1 MNTIQ
6 RVRDGIIGLFVG
18 DAVGVPYE
26 FQNRQE
32 IARHPATD
40 MIGYGTHNQPP
51 GTWSDDSTM
60 TYCLLY
66 SLMLHPQLDTDD
78 LSRRFIQW
86 YRQGLWTAHDE
97 LFDIGIATRQA
108 IAIMEN
114 GTVPVEEAGGTD
126 EYSNGNGSLMRILP
140 LVYRLDGLDITTRY
154 EWVRRVSSL
163 THRHPVSLLAGV
175 IYIELGLELLHANGR
190 SIADC
195 YDAACHTIKT
205 HYAQHA
211 EYARFERI
219 VNGALKHV
227 DAAEISSSG
236 YVLHTLEAS
245 IWTLLHTDNYRDAV
259 LTAVNLGL
267 DTDTTGAVTGG
278 LAGIY
283 YGYEQIPAHWREQL
297 VRREEVEEVCE
308 RFAKAIPHAQ
318 GDVSDQGGTQDE

>member
-1 MNTIQ
+1 MNTNE

-32 IARHPATD
+32 IAAHPATD

-66 SLMLHPQLDTDD
+66 SLIMHPQLNTDD
-78 LSRRFIQW
+78 LGRRFIQW

-108 IAIMEN
+108 IAIIES

-140 LVYRLDGLDITTRY
+140 LVYRLDGLDIATRY

-175 IYIELGLELLHANGR
+175 IYIELGLELLHASGR

-195 YDAACHTIKT
+195 YAAACQTIQMN
-205 HYAQHA
+205 YAQHA
-211 EYARFERI
+211 EYARFERV
-219 VNGALKHV
+219 VNGSLTHASIE
-227 DAAEISSSG
+227 EISSSG
-236 YVLHTLEAS
+236 YVLHTMEAS
-245 IWTLLHTDNYRDAV
+245 IWTLLHTDHYEDAV
-259 LTAVNLGL
+259 LKAVNLGL

-283 YGYEQIPAHWREQL
+283 YGYEQIPAHWRKQL
-297 VRREEVEEVCE
+297 VRREEIEEVCE
-308 RFAKAIPHAQ
+308 RFAATLSHA
-318 GDVSDQGGTQDE
+318 GQGGA